1 MEKQILDVTKFQEAF
16 GIQTPKQPKMLSK
29 KRRILRQRLL
39 EEEVKE
45 LSDSKNII
53 DVADAICDIMYIAIG
68 TAQEYGLSD
77 RLVMLF
83 DEVHSSNMS
92 KLGPDGK
99 ALFREDGKILKP
111 ESYREPKLRP
121 IIERDFSIYKE
132 SDVMKEIA
140 DIEKKA
146 TTNKIQ
152 KKISK
157 HLNVFDRLLFWIYDK
172 IEQRLAKRVEV
183 KFPVSIHDDIVVS
196 VYKKDHIV

>member
-53 DVADAICDIMYIAIG
+53 DVADAICDIMYITIG
-68 TAQEYGLSD
+68 TAQEHGLSD

-157 HLNVFDRLLFWIYDK
+157 HLNIFDRLLFWIYDK

>member
-16 GIQTPKQPKMLSK
+16 GIQTPKKPKMLSK

-45 LSDSKNII
+45 LGESKNII

-92 KLGPDGK
+92 KVGPDGK
-99 ALFREDGKILKP
+99 AIFREDGKILKP

-140 DIEKKA
+140 NIEKKS

-152 KKISK
+152 KKIAK
-157 HLNVFDRLLFWIYDK
+157 HLNIFDRLLFWVYDK
-172 IEQRLAKRVEV
+172 IEQRLSKRVEV
-183 KFPVSIHDDIVVS
+183 KFPQSVHEDIVVS
-196 VYKKDHIV
+196 VYKKDYVV

>member
-29 KRRILRQRLL
+29 KRKLLRQRLL

-45 LSDSKNII
+45 LWESKNIL

-152 KKISK
+152 KKIAK
-157 HLNVFDRLLFWIYDK
+157 HLNAFDKFLFWIYDK

-183 KFPVSIHDDIVVS
+183 KFPISIHDDIVVS

>member
-29 KRRILRQRLL
+29 KRKLLRQRLL

-45 LSDSKNII
+45 LWESKNIL

-157 HLNVFDRLLFWIYDK
+157 HLNIFDRLLFWIYDK

-183 KFPVSIHDDIVVS
+183 KFPQSVHDDIVVS